1 MSDEY
6 FKVVQSLRKHHTLF
20 AQFWTV
26 GTIVETRHPRMP
38 TAAVAFSKKD
48 GAGLKFLINPDYW
61 AKLNDHDK
69 AFVIAHEVM
78 HVYLDHGR
86 RSLDLDADT
95 ANIAQDVVINH
106 YLVDCFGFERDK
118 LTFGETYCWRD
129 TVFPGRDDIQPDRC
143 FEYYYDQIQQQGG
156 CPQQQQGQGEG
167 QPGQPGQG
175 QPSDGS
181 GSPCNQTV
189 DVHDFLDENDEEMQ
203 DVLDAIQEAAEDLM
217 DRITEEEV
225 EDFQETVEKGN
236 EDEAQKMEDNK
247 ANGAG
252 NMAGTMR
259 KRIRLGR
266 VVKKRKWEEVVAD
279 VIGRYQGM
287 ERDVDLD
294 LWTRPN
300 RRLAGMSCDDGL
312 ILPANVTETVPV
324 RDRVDVWAFQD
335 TSYSCVDYAKRFFK
349 AIATIPDD
357 RFRVRVFCFD
367 TAVYETD
374 LKSGKLYGF
383 GGTAFQ
389 PMENQ
394 IQQILQQEPKTNY
407 PQAVFVI
414 TDGDAFDGRLTAQ
427 HEDRWH
433 WFLTP
438 GGHRRCIPQKS
449 SVYRLEDYE

>member
-1 MSDEY
+1 MSSTTTEY
-6 FKVVQSLRKHHTLF
+6 FEVVQSLRKHHTLF

-26 GTIVETRHPRMP
+26 GTIIETRHPRMP

-61 AKLNDHDK
+61 AKLNSHDK

-86 RSLDLDADT
+86 RSLDLDANT

-106 YLVDCFGFERDK
+106 YLVDHFGFDRSQ

-129 TVFPGRDDIQPDRC
+129 TVFPGRNDIEPDRC
-143 FEYYYDQIQQQGG
+143 FEYYYDEIQQQGG
-156 CPQQQQGQGEG
+156 APQQQQGEGDGEGQPGEG
-167 QPGQPGQG
+167 QPGQGG
-175 QPSDGS
+175 G
-181 GSPCNQTV
+181 NQTV
-189 DVHDFLDENDEEMQ
+189 DVHDFLDEDSEDMQ

-217 DRITEEEV
+217 DRITEKEV
-225 EDFQETVEKGN
+225 EDFQDIVEKGN
-236 EDEAQKMEDNK
+236 GDESKQMENNK
-247 ANGAG
+247 AG
-252 NMAGTMR
+252 NMAGAMR
-259 KRIRLGR
+259 KCIRLGR
-266 VVKKRKWEEVVAD
+266 IVKKRKWEEVVAD

-287 ERDVDLD
+287 QRDIDLD

-300 RRLAGMSCDDGL
+300 RRLAGMSDDDGL

-335 TSYSCVDYAKRFFK
+335 TSGSCVSYAERFFK

-367 TAVYETD
+367 TSVYETS
-374 LKSGKLYGF
+374 LESGKLYGF
-383 GGTAFQ
+383 GGTSFQ
-389 PMENQ
+389 PMETE
-394 IQQILQQEPKTNY
+394 IQRILQQEPKMNY

-414 TDGDAFDGRLTAQ
+414 TDGDAWDGRMHTQ
-427 HEDRWH
+427 HDDRWH

-438 GGHRRCIPQKS
+438 GGTRRCIPHKS
-449 SVYRLEDYE
+449 HIYKLEDYE